1 MSHYTWRELFFF
13 LDSLRRSLSQGLIPD
28 ACRKQGFNALEDGL
42 QMIFVNGDVDALGL
56 VEGEGLCVDDVTGER
71 GGDHRVE
78 DKGEG
83 VESGEEGGARERHR
97 GEGERGPLDGEEGV
111 GEQVGKVAGVVT
123 NEDQEQE
130 GEGHEGDDGGGSVHR
145 GVSGPTTDTLGG
157 GASRSSSSDDSDSN
171 ESEGESGGESRRSS
185 RIIIKTIIV
194 DSRHQKKPEWEVA
207 IDDLFLFS
215 LQYFTDVLP
224 CMVFFFIFFTGQIV
238 LGYSQP

>member
-1 MSHYTWRELFFF
+1 MV
-13 LDSLRRSLSQGLIPD
+13 
-28 ACRKQGFNALEDGL
+28 
-42 QMIFVNGDVDALGL
+42 FVNGDVDALGL
-56 VEGEGLCVDDVTGER
+56 VEGEDLCVDDVTGER

-123 NEDQEQE
+123 NVTNEDQEQE
-130 GEGHEGDDGGGSVHR
+130 GEGHEGDGGGGSVHT
-145 GVSGPTTDTLGG
+145 GVSGPTRGTLDSRQEGGG
-157 GASRSSSSDDSDSN
+157 GASRSSSSEDSDMD

-194 DSRHQKKPEWEVA
+194 DSRHLKKPEWEVA
-207 IDDLFLFS
+207 IDELFLFS
-215 LQYFTDVLP
+215 LNYFTDVLP
-224 CMVFFFIFFTGQIV
+224 CMVFFSVFFTCQIV
-238 LGYSQP
+238 LGHSQIWCLELTLG